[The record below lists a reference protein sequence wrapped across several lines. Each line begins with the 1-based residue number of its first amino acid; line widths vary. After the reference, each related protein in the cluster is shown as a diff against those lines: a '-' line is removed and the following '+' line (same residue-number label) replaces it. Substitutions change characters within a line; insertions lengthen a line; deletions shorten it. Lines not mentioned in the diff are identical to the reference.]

1 MTPSG
6 QQVQR
11 VLSEVSG
18 SRVRNFSISASVVTV
33 AAASAAGLFVRD
45 AAIVIGAGMTTSD
58 IARLAHVAL
67 LIAGL
72 TYSTFHYAR
81 KHHSQLDEL
90 ALLVFLVCGV
100 NLIVQLTGGAR
111 SYWQGLY
118 LVLGGLASVAFS
130 RRLVVVLVALV
141 LCLEVSNFFLAPQT
155 LQGTAGSPVDLFR
168 LALLFLLAV
177 VGYNYMERVERER
190 AERAEDRLLRLN
202 AELKQLGATD
212 EDEDAAV
219 SPLSADGQRIG
230 RAEQLQRLELHLAP
244 LLQLV
249 TKATDTRD
257 AVLLQVAE
265 VEGSYWVRLAA
276 EGDVEPRQFDVRG
289 SFLAEVL
296 RTERPVSLE
305 SGNTAYRLPWWLDSV
320 PVQSVQSVLAIPIRI
335 WDEPPWILVLD
346 HEEPEHFETERR
358 EMAVAVAA
366 QMSEAQALFRRQ
378 AKHYVEELEL
388 KGLLRASE
396 KLSSS
401 VRLVELLRHVVDYAR
416 EVGKFDTCSVCLMSD
431 GNEEFSV
438 AVAEG
443 YRKEILGKTFPLET
457 PTWAGWVL
465 RAREEPLAIRMER
478 RSGMPILDPKER
490 ATTGA
495 GFLAMPLRAQQRVCG
510 ALFLTRE
517 GEGFT
522 ARELRLLRIY
532 CNQAAVA
539 IENAIVYERVENLA
553 VTDGLTGL
561 FNRRYLEGAL
571 ERELARADRSS
582 SSLALLLLDIDHFK
596 SFNDTYGHAMGD
608 LVLKK
613 VATTLQRCL
622 RQADVLARF
631 GGEEFVVLLPQVGAR
646 GAMESAE
653 RIRTALERSGIHP
666 GGPQQR
672 VTVSIG
678 LAMFPDHADSS
689 ESLLRAA
696 DEALY
701 RAKDAGRNRVV
712 GAELPVPTL

>member
-1 MTPSG
+1 MTPAG
-6 QQVQR
+6 QH
-11 VLSEVSG
+11 VLSELSG
-18 SRVRNFSISASVVTV
+18 SRARKFGICASVVAV
-33 AAASAAGLFVRD
+33 AALSAVGLFVGD
-45 AAIVIGAGMTTSD
+45 ATIVIGSGMTTSD
-58 IARLAHVAL
+58 ITRLAYVAL
-67 LIAGL
+67 LVIGL
-72 TYSTFHYAR
+72 TYSAFHYVR

-111 SYWQGLY
+111 SSWQGLY
-118 LVLGGLASVAFS
+118 LVLGGVASVAFS

-141 LCLEVSNFFLAPQT
+141 LCLEVSNFFVALEEMP
-155 LQGTAGSPVDLFR
+155 AGEVSPGDLFR

-177 VGYNYMERVERER
+177 AGFNYMERAERER
-190 AERAEDRLLRLN
+190 AERAEDQLLRLN
-202 AELKQLGATD
+202 AGLKQLGATD

-219 SPLSADGQRIG
+219 SPLSEDGQRIG
-230 RAEQLQRLELHLAP
+230 RAEQVQRLESHLAP

-249 TKATDTRD
+249 CKATDARD

-265 VEGSYWVRLAA
+265 GEGSYWVRLAA
-276 EGDVEPRQFDVRG
+276 EGDVELQQFNLRG

-296 RTERPVSLE
+296 RTERAVSLE
-305 SGNTAYRLPWWLDSV
+305 SGNTEYRLPWRLDAV
-320 PVQSVQSVLAIPIRI
+320 PVQSVLAVPIRL
-335 WDEPPWILVLD
+335 WDEPPWILVLE
-346 HEEPEHFETERR
+346 HEEPEHFKTEGR
-358 EMAVAVAA
+358 EMALAVAA

-388 KGLLRASE
+388 KGLLHASE
-396 KLSSS
+396 KLSSAN
-401 VRLVELLRHVVDYAR
+401 RLAELLRHMVDYAR

-438 AVAEG
+438 VVAEG

-457 PTWAGWVL
+457 PSWAGWVL

-490 ATTGA
+490 VTTGA
-495 GFLAMPLRAQQRVCG
+495 GFLAMPLRAQKRVCG

-517 GEGFT
+517 SEGFT
-522 ARELRLLRIY
+522 ARELQLLRIY

-553 VTDGLTGL
+553 ATDGLTGL

-571 ERELARADRSS
+571 ERELARAERSC

-608 LVLKK
+608 LVLKN
-613 VATTLQRCL
+613 VATTLQRGL

-631 GGEEFVVLLPQVGAR
+631 GGEEFVVLLPQVGER
-646 GAMESAE
+646 GALESAE
-653 RIRTALERSGIHP
+653 RIRAALESSGIHP
-666 GGPQQR
+666 GGSGKR

-678 LAMFPDHADSS
+678 LAMFPDDADSS
-689 ESLLRAA
+689 ESLLSAA

-712 GAELPVPTL
+712 RANVPVPTV

>member
-1 MTPSG
+1 MTPPG
-6 QQVQR
+6 QH

-18 SRVRNFSISASVVTV
+18 NRVRKVGIFASVVAV
-33 AAASAAGLFVRD
+33 AASSAAGLFVRD

-58 IARLAHVAL
+58 IVRLAYVAL

-72 TYSTFHYAR
+72 THSTFHYAR
-81 KHHSQLDEL
+81 KYHSQLDEL

-177 VGYNYMERVERER
+177 VGYNFMERAERER

-202 AELKQLGATD
+202 AGLKQLGATD

-230 RAEQLQRLELHLAP
+230 RAEQLQRLESHLAP

-249 TKATDTRD
+249 TKATDARG

-265 VEGSYWVRLAA
+265 GEGSYWVRLAT

-296 RTERPVSLE
+296 RTERPVSLQ
-305 SGNTAYRLPWWLDSV
+305 SGNAAYRLPWWLDSV
-320 PVQSVQSVLAIPIRI
+320 PVQSVLAIPIRI
-335 WDEPPWILVLD
+335 WDEPPWILVLE

-378 AKHYVEELEL
+378 AKHYIEELEL

-401 VRLVELLRHVVDYAR
+401 ARLVELLRHVVDYAR

-438 AVAEG
+438 VVAEG
-443 YRKEILGKTFPLET
+443 YPKEILGKTFPLEA

-490 ATTGA
+490 ETTGA

-539 IENAIVYERVENLA
+539 IENAIAYARP
-553 VTDGLTGL
+553 
-561 FNRRYLEGAL
+561 GA
-571 ERELARADRSS
+571 
-582 SSLALLLLDIDHFK
+582 
-596 SFNDTYGHAMGD
+596 
-608 LVLKK
+608 
-613 VATTLQRCL
+613 
-622 RQADVLARF
+622 
-631 GGEEFVVLLPQVGAR
+631 
-646 GAMESAE
+646 
-653 RIRTALERSGIHP
+653 P
-666 GGPQQR
+666 GP
-672 VTVSIG
+672 
-678 LAMFPDHADSS
+678 
-689 ESLLRAA
+689 LRA
-696 DEALY
+696 
-701 RAKDAGRNRVV
+701 KGGRDPRLV
-712 GAELPVPTL
+712 

>member
-1 MTPSG
+1 M
-6 QQVQR
+6 
-11 VLSEVSG
+11 
-18 SRVRNFSISASVVTV
+18 
-33 AAASAAGLFVRD
+33 
-45 AAIVIGAGMTTSD
+45 
-58 IARLAHVAL
+58 
-67 LIAGL
+67 
-72 TYSTFHYAR
+72 
-81 KHHSQLDEL
+81 
-90 ALLVFLVCGV
+90 
-100 NLIVQLTGGAR
+100 
-111 SYWQGLY
+111 
-118 LVLGGLASVAFS
+118 
-130 RRLVVVLVALV
+130 
-141 LCLEVSNFFLAPQT
+141 
-155 LQGTAGSPVDLFR
+155 
-168 LALLFLLAV
+168 
-177 VGYNYMERVERER
+177 
-190 AERAEDRLLRLN
+190 
-202 AELKQLGATD
+202 
-212 EDEDAAV
+212 
-219 SPLSADGQRIG
+219 
-230 RAEQLQRLELHLAP
+230 QRLESHLAP

-249 TKATDTRD
+249 TKATDARD

-265 VEGSYWVRLAA
+265 GEGSYWVRLAA
-276 EGDVEPRQFDVRG
+276 EGDVEPRQFDLRG

-305 SGNTAYRLPWWLDSV
+305 SGNTAYRLPWWLDAV
-320 PVQSVQSVLAIPIRI
+320 PVQSVLAIPIRI
-335 WDEPPWILVLD
+335 WDEPPWILVLE

-358 EMAVAVAA
+358 EMALAVAA
-366 QMSEAQALFRRQ
+366 QMSEAQSLFRRQ

-396 KLSSS
+396 KLSSAA
-401 VRLVELLRHVVDYAR
+401 RLVELLRHMVDYAR

-438 AVAEG
+438 VVAEG
-443 YRKEILGKTFPLET
+443 YRKEILGKTFPLEA

-490 ATTGA
+490 ATKGG
-495 GFLAMPLRAQQRVCG
+495 GFLAMPLRAQKRVCG

-553 VTDGLTGL
+553 ATDGLTGL

-608 LVLKK
+608 LVLKN

-631 GGEEFVVLLPQVGAR
+631 GGEEFVVLLPQVGER

-653 RIRTALERSGIHP
+653 RIRAALESSGIHP
-666 GGPQQR
+666 GGPRKR

-678 LAMFPDHADSS
+678 LATFPDHADSS

-701 RAKDAGRNRVV
+701 RAKDASRNRVSS
-712 GAELPVPTL
+712 AELPVPTM

>member
-1 MTPSG
+1 MTSPG
-6 QQVQR
+6 QH
-11 VLSEVSG
+11 VLSELSG
-18 SRVRNFSISASVVTV
+18 SRVRKFGIFASVVAIV
-33 AAASAAGLFVRD
+33 ASSAAGLFARD
-45 AAIVIGAGMTTSD
+45 AAIVVGPGMTASD
-58 IARLAHVAL
+58 IARLAYVAL
-67 LIAGL
+67 LIIGL
-72 TYSTFHYAR
+72 TYSTFHYVR
-81 KHHSQLDEL
+81 RHHSRLDEL

-130 RRLVVVLVALV
+130 RRLVVFLVALV
-141 LCLEVSNFFLAPQT
+141 LCLEVSNFFVA
-155 LQGTAGSPVDLFR
+155 LQNSPGSPSSPGDLFR

-177 VGYNYMERVERER
+177 VGYNYMERAERER

-202 AELKQLGATD
+202 AGLKQLGAT
-212 EDEDAAV
+212 EEEDAAV
-219 SPLSADGQRIG
+219 SPLSEDGQRIG
-230 RAEQLQRLELHLAP
+230 RVEQLQRLESHLAP
-244 LLQLV
+244 LLQLAA
-249 TKATDTRD
+249 KATDARD

-265 VEGSYWVRLAA
+265 GEGSYWVQLAA
-276 EGDVEPRQFDVRG
+276 EGEFDPRQFDVRG

-305 SGNTAYRLPWWLDSV
+305 SGNMSYRLPWWLDSV
-320 PVQSVQSVLAIPIRI
+320 PVQSVLAIPIRI
-335 WDEPPWILVLD
+335 WDEPPWILVLE
-346 HEEPEHFETERR
+346 HEAPEHFETERR
-358 EMAVAVAA
+358 EMALAVAA

-388 KGLLRASE
+388 RGLLRASE

-401 VRLVELLRHVVDYAR
+401 ARLVELLRHMVEYAR
-416 EVGKFDTCSVCLMSD
+416 EVGKFETCSVCLMSD

-438 AVAEG
+438 VVEEG
-443 YRKEILGKTFPLET
+443 YRKEILGKTFPLEC

-490 ATTGA
+490 PTTGV
-495 GFLAMPLRAQQRVCG
+495 GFLAVPLRAQQRVCG
-510 ALFLTRE
+510 ALFLTRK
-517 GEGFT
+517 GEVFT

-553 VTDGLTGL
+553 ATDDLTGL

-571 ERELARADRSS
+571 ERELARADRGS
-582 SSLALLLLDIDHFK
+582 SSLALVLLDIDHFK
-596 SFNDTYGHAMGD
+596 SFNDTYGHAIGD

-631 GGEEFVVLLPQVGAR
+631 GGEEFVVLLPQVDER

-653 RIRTALERSGIHP
+653 RIRAALESSGIHP
-666 GGPQQR
+666 GGPRKR

-678 LAMFPDHADSS
+678 LAMFPCHADSADT
-689 ESLLRAA
+689 LLRAA

-712 GAELPVPTL
+712 SAELPVSTM

>member
-1 MTPSG
+1 MTPPG
-6 QQVQR
+6 QH
-11 VLSEVSG
+11 VLSELSG
-18 SRVRNFSISASVVTV
+18 SRVRKFGIFVSVVAV
-33 AAASAAGLFVRD
+33 AASSAAGLFVRD
-45 AAIVIGAGMTTSD
+45 AAIVIGPGMTTSD
-58 IARLAHVAL
+58 IARLAYVAL
-67 LIAGL
+67 LVTGL
-72 TYSTFHYAR
+72 TYSTFHYIR
-81 KHHSQLDEL
+81 KHHSRIDEL

-100 NLIVQLTGGAR
+100 NLIVQLTGGSR

-130 RRLVVVLVALV
+130 RRLVAFLVALV
-141 LCLEVSNFFLAPQT
+141 LCLEVSNFFVA
-155 LQGTAGSPVDLFR
+155 LQNSPGSPGGLFR
-168 LALLFLLAV
+168 LALLFLLAF
-177 VGYNYMERVERER
+177 VGYNYMERTERER

-202 AELKQLGATD
+202 AGLKQLGATD
-212 EDEDAAV
+212 EEEDAAV
-219 SPLSADGQRIG
+219 SPLSEDGQRIG
-230 RAEQLQRLELHLAP
+230 RVEHLQRLESHLAP
-244 LLQLV
+244 LLQLA
-249 TKATDTRD
+249 TKATDARD

-265 VEGSYWVRLAA
+265 GEGSYWVQLAA
-276 EGDVEPRQFDVRG
+276 EGEFEPRQLDVRG

-305 SGNTAYRLPWWLDSV
+305 SGNMSYRLPWWLDSV
-320 PVQSVQSVLAIPIRI
+320 PVQSVLAIPIRI
-335 WDEPPWILVLD
+335 WDEPPWILVLE
-346 HEEPEHFETERR
+346 HEEPEHFETERL
-358 EMAVAVAA
+358 EMALAVAA
-366 QMSEAQALFRRQ
+366 QMSEAQVLFRRE

-388 KGLLRASE
+388 KGLLHASE

-401 VRLVELLRHVVDYAR
+401 VRLVELLRHMVEYAR

-438 AVAEG
+438 VVAEG
-443 YRKEILGKTFPLET
+443 YRKEVLGKTFPLEA
-457 PTWAGWVL
+457 PSWAGWVL

-490 ATTGA
+490 PTTGV
-495 GFLAMPLRAQQRVCG
+495 GFLAVPLRAQQRVCG
-510 ALFLTRE
+510 ALLLTRD

-553 VTDGLTGL
+553 ATDGLTGL

-571 ERELARADRSS
+571 ERELARAERGS

-596 SFNDTYGHAMGD
+596 SFNDTYGHMMGD

-613 VATTLQRCL
+613 VATTLQRGL

-631 GGEEFVVLLPQVGAR
+631 GGEEFVVLLPQVGER

-653 RIRTALERSGIHP
+653 RIRAALESSSIHP
-666 GGPQQR
+666 GGLRKR

-678 LAMFPDHADSS
+678 LAMFRDHADSS
-689 ESLLRAA
+689 ESLLRVA
-696 DEALY
+696 DEAMY

-712 GAELPVPTL
+712 VAEAPVPTV